1 MRGFA
6 RYEFQLMLLRRM
18 ADFQPELVAAAC
30 EQVGASRAVYLAA
43 HNRWQNM
50 LRSRRAPA
58 GLALYRAV
66 LGPPETERPW
76 QWGDAAVTAH
86 TWPLPGLWPS
96 LRWEV
101 LAGTG
106 GAVVNAWLVRAPD
119 SPAPPLPP
127 PDRLAPWS
135 CVAGDVLAAH
145 PEARYVEP
153 DAPHRWLLDVP
164 AGGRLYR
171 MVFVHGLLQLVNQGR
186 AAGHVAPGR
195 PRGSS

>member
-1 MRGFA
+1 VSWILGQVRGFA

-30 EQVGASRAVYLAA
+30 EQVGASHAAYLAA
-43 HNRWQNM
+43 HNRWQNL
-50 LRSRRAPA
+50 LRSRRAPQ

-66 LGPPETERPW
+66 LGPPETERPRE
-76 QWGDAAVTAH
+76 WGDVTVTAH
-86 TWPLPGLWPS
+86 AWPLAGLWPW

-127 PDRLAPWS
+127 PGRLAPWS
-135 CVAGDVLAAH
+135 CVVADVLREH
-145 PEARYVEP
+145 PDARYVEP

-164 AGGRLYR
+164 ANGRLYR
-171 MVFVHGLLQLVNQGR
+171 MVFAHGLLQLV
-186 AAGHVAPGR
+186 
-195 PRGSS
+195 S

>member
-1 MRGFA
+1 
-6 RYEFQLMLLRRM
+6 MLLRRM

-76 QWGDAAVTAH
+76 RWGDAVVTAH

-106 GAVVNAWLVRAPD
+106 GAVVNAWLARAPE
-119 SPAPPLPP
+119 SPTPPLPP

-164 AGGRLYR
+164 AGARLYR
-171 MVFVHGLLQLVNQGR
+171 MVFVHGLLQLV
-186 AAGHVAPGR
+186 
-195 PRGSS
+195 S